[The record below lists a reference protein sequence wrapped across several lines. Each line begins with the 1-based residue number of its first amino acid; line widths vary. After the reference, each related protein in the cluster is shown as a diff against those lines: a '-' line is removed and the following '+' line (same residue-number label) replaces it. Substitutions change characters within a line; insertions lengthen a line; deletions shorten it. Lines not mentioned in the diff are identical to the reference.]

1 MMYQL
6 INSKNKQNTCDLTI
20 RVNDDICVKFVH
32 VRIHVYI
39 CMYVYIYTCY
49 CMCVCIHV
57 WWHLCQVCP
66 CAYTCIYMYV
76 CVHIYMLLC
85 VRVYT
90 CLYIGFV
97 CVRVYIYIYIYM
109 YIYIYIY
116 VCVCACVYMF
126 IYIHYIL
133 MRKQIMTNW
142 STTRKKDSPV
152 IWKIASVDDDIRV
165 RYV

>member
-1 MMYQL
+1 M
-6 INSKNKQNTCDLTI
+6 
-20 RVNDDICVKFVH
+20 
-32 VRIHVYI
+32 
-39 CMYVYIYTCY
+39 YIYTCACVY
-49 CMCVCIHV
+49 IFTYIYYMCMWADNDVPTDQLKEQTKHLWSDNSRE

-76 CVHIYMLLC
+76 CVHIYMLLY

-90 CLYIGFV
+90 CLMTSVSGLSM
-97 CVRVYIYIYIYM
+97 CVYM
-109 YIYIYIY
+109 YIYVCMCTYIH
-116 VCVCACVYMF
+116 VIVCACVYMF